1 MQSNIDITPT
11 PRILRT
17 LGDIPFDI
25 WQCFAELTDNS
36 LDAFKEALAKG
47 VEINNPRVDILWSKE
62 AVSNHGCEI
71 VIQDNGPGMGLDI
84 LQKAAKA
91 GYSSN
96 DPIHN
101 LGLFGMGFNIATAR
115 LGDETFFLS
124 ATKEAKEWEGIK
136 IDFEELIRNQSF
148 SATIVTYPKENAE
161 ECGTKIIIRK
171 LKDGVSS
178 DLKRKALSIKRRL
191 ESVYTPILEKKNV
204 EIYLQGKQLSAQ
216 PHCIW
221 SESKYV
227 MRKGN
232 KVNAIQ
238 RIDRDLGETYFDL
251 LRNRYLSEDE
261 SDELDVAFM
270 KGGSLPDHITKRSRR
285 LKGWIGIQRYSDPSD
300 FGIDFIRNGRKI
312 LVADKTIF
320 AVENPETGTLIQEY
334 PVELGSTV
342 GGRIVGELHVD
353 YLIPTYQK
361 NGFDTTDRAWRITL
375 EAVRGAGP
383 ILPKK
388 RAALGY
394 DGDNESPLGKLVNA
408 YRRADPGTKNLAL
421 PNSLARGY
429 AKEFKNGN
437 IEFQSDDKWFK
448 AAQEADRD
456 RGEGGKTTTPV
467 NTGDIA
473 SDDVDLYG
481 PSESIEKNSTSNPAS
496 RPLQPEVITPPV
508 NSERDQLI
516 SISERM
522 ETLSGKYAYGTTPG
536 MVVSAWRVKDYYIR
550 VDGNRVPTL
559 LFQDGVEIDFFYDS
573 QHPILDEYPI
583 TPKQLLL
590 LSLAEKFAIRDHKV
604 SLQQAYMGLIQ
615 NHLNDERI
623 NTYSLYERV
632 TTIMAAI
639 NDRLPKL
646 LVHRLSEVLE
656 VIAEVP
662 AEEEELAKKLL
673 DEAPQIFHAYQKR
686 SDDAL
691 HALSFVAERTIIRLI
706 QAMPEEFLDNRLFDL
721 PYMTINFS
729 NSDTNMRLKNAS
741 LEKIVSYLKDVML
754 LLQGAKQLTKHELI
768 RNANTLAI
776 LEARMN

>member
-1 MQSNIDITPT
+1 MQTNVDITPT

-36 LDAFKEALAKG
+36 LDAFKEALASG
-47 VEINNPRVDILWSKE
+47 LQIDNPRVDIFWSNE
-62 AVSNHGCEI
+62 TTPNSEREI
-71 VIQDNGPGMGLDI
+71 VIQDNGPGMGLDT

-115 LGDETFFLS
+115 LGDETLFLS
-124 ATKEAKEWEGIK
+124 ATKDAKEWVGIK

-148 SATIVTYPKENAE
+148 SATIVTRPKETPE
-161 ECGTKIIIRK
+161 ECGTKIIARK
-171 LKDGVSS
+171 LKDGVLS
-178 DLKRKALSIKRRL
+178 DLKRKALSVKRRL

-216 PHCIW
+216 PHCTW
-221 SESKYV
+221 SDSRYV
-227 MRKGN
+227 IRKGN
-232 KVNAIQ
+232 KVSAIQ

-261 SDELDVAFM
+261 SDELDVALS
-270 KGGSLPDHITKRSRR
+270 KGGSLPEHVTKRSRR

-300 FGIDFIRNGRKI
+300 FGVDFIRNGRKI

-361 NGFDTTDRAWRITL
+361 NGFDTTDRAWRITV

-421 PNSLARGY
+421 PNSLAREY
-429 AKEFKNGN
+429 AKEFRSGN

-481 PSESIEKNSTSNPAS
+481 PSESTEENSSPAPMPTSP
-496 RPLQPEVITPPV
+496 QPEIVTPPV
-508 NSERDQLI
+508 SSERDQLI
-516 SISERM
+516 SMSERA
-522 ETLSGKYAYGTTPG
+522 ETLSGKYAYGATPG
-536 MVVSAWRVKDYYIR
+536 MVVSAWRVKDHHIR

-573 QHPILDEYPI
+573 QHPMLDEYPI

-604 SLQQAYMGLIQ
+604 SLQQAYVGLIQ
-615 NHLNDERI
+615 NHLDDERI
-623 NTYSLYERV
+623 NTHSLYERAIA
-632 TTIMAAI
+632 IMGAVK
-639 NDRLPKL
+639 DRLPKL
-646 LVHRLSEVLE
+646 LGHRLSRAMEI
-656 VIAEVP
+656 IAEVP

-673 DEAPQIFHAYQKR
+673 DEAPQILQAYQNR
-686 SDDAL
+686 SDEAL
-691 HALSFVAERTIIRLI
+691 HALSFVTEGAIIRLI
-706 QAMPEEFLDNRLFDL
+706 QAMPEEFLDGKLFDL
-721 PYMTINFS
+721 PYMTINFP
-729 NSDTNMRLKNAS
+729 NSDTNTRLKNAS
-741 LEKIVSYLKDVML
+741 LEKIVSYLKDATL